1 MPHHLNLTL
10 LHTLVTISKT
20 GSLSAAAPRLF
31 KSQSAV
37 SEQVRKLEQIYGLP
51 LLIRGKTGARL
62 TAAGARLV
70 EHAERILDLSDMAYR
85 DMQGA
90 QLSGKLHL
98 AITDYFRP
106 STLPGI
112 LKRVREQF
120 PQLQLYVSILKSAHV
135 EAEMEKGTFDI
146 GISMTILRG
155 GHATNDN
162 DRIRLS
168 REPLHWIADKSF
180 IVPDS
185 KPMPL
190 VVLPDTCSLQRL
202 IVDVLK
208 GSDLSYE
215 ITHTASGV
223 GGLHLALSAGLG
235 VSCLNA
241 SAIPEGIA
249 PFTNNAALPA
259 LPDVEF
265 TMVPPRKTEAKFVSD
280 VRNMLAEQLR

>member
-1 MPHHLNLTL
+1 MTPHLNLSL

-20 GSLSAAAPRLF
+20 GSLSAAAPHLH

-62 TAAGARLV
+62 TPAGAKLV
-70 EHAERILDLSDMAYR
+70 EHAERILDLSELAYR

-146 GISMTILRG
+146 GISMTILRDG
-155 GHATNDN
+155 KSTFGK

-180 IVPDS
+180 ILADG

-190 VVLPDTCSLQRL
+190 VVLPNTCSLQRL

-208 GSDLSYE
+208 GSDLPYE

-223 GGLHLALSAGLG
+223 GGLQLALSAGLG

-241 SAIPEGIA
+241 SAIPEGIV
-249 PFTNNAALPA
+249 PFTNNTALPA

-280 VRNMLAEQLR
+280 VRNMLAEHLS